1 MHRTCNVSDSWII
14 EISRRW
20 NIRSLRK
27 HPPCDPSHSIVE
39 RARYEPV
46 CRPRVIFIPVVWSTA
61 TVSEP
66 RHLII
71 NGSSIVG
78 KWVKRD
84 SIYRCIE
91 RACTKHAT
99 WLCAC
104 EMQNVCIIPCH
115 PILRELSELWHVAER
130 MNACRNRHSFQLR
143 MGEED
148 ARIIGRLCLYKCV
161 IYIYKM
167 LIISLS
173 KR

>member
-1 MHRTCNVSDSWII
+1 MRRTCNVSDSWII

-46 CRPRVIFIPVVWSTA
+46 CRPHVIFIPVAWSTA

-78 KWVKRD
+78 KWVERD
-84 SIYRCIE
+84 GIYRCIE
-91 RACTKHAT
+91 RACTPRGCVRARDANCLHNT
-99 WLCAC
+99 
-104 EMQNVCIIPCH
+104 VPPH
-115 PILRELSELWHVAER
+115 PSRAVRAVTRGGANE
-130 MNACRNRHSFQLR
+130 
-143 MGEED
+143 
-148 ARIIGRLCLYKCV
+148 CLQE
-161 IYIYKM
+161 
-167 LIISLS
+167 SAQFPT
-173 KR
+173 